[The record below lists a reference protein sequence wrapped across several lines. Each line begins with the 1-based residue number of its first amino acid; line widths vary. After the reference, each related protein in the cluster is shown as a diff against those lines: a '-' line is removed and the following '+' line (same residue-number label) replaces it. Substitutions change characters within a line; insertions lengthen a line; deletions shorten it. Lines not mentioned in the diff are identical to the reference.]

1 MSRPYLPETEHGA
14 SHGNFGTYTLGF
26 IFSIL
31 LTLMA
36 YWVVTQGNQSS
47 SLMVWEI
54 VSLGVVQLLVQL
66 VFFLH
71 LDRESKPR
79 WNLGIFLFAGLVVV
93 ILVGGTLWIMKN
105 LDYHHPMSPSD
116 SSIIKDEGIQP

>member
-1 MSRPYLPETEHGA
+1 MSRPYLPETDHGA
-14 SHGNFGTYTLGF
+14 SHGSTLSYVVGF
-26 IFSIL
+26 MFSII

-36 YWVVTQGNQSS
+36 YFVVTRGTQATN
-47 SLMVWEI
+47 VVIWE
-54 VSLGVVQLLVQL
+54 VVGLGIIQLLVQL

-79 WNLGIFLFAGLVVV
+79 WNLGIFVFAGLIVA

-105 LDYHHPMSPSD
+105 LDYHHPMAPSD
-116 SSIIKDEGIQP
+116 QSIIQDEGGTP